1 MPFKLELFE
10 PITDLERVDRPEGRI
25 YRRGDKEYNSVTT
38 LLSKFGQAKLEAW
51 KNAVGH
57 EKAAAISRQAANRG
71 TTVHQLCE
79 DYLLNKEIDTKRV
92 MPVFLDDFNKAKRIL
107 DAKVEKVYGV
117 EMKLYS
123 DRIRAAGTTDLAA
136 EWGKTP
142 SIVDFKNTRG
152 QIKPDV
158 LKKYFIQL
166 AAYNIMVQERYKL
179 FFPKLVIV
187 NIQPEQPLPI
197 IIEAKAADYV
207 EKTVQIFD
215 AINKQLSASQL

>member
-1 MPFKLELFE
+1 MSFEHQLFE

-25 YRRGDKEYNSVTT
+25 YKRGDKEYNSVTT
-38 LLSKFGQAKLEAW
+38 LLSRFGQAKLEAW
-51 KNAVGH
+51 KNAVGA

-71 TTVHQLCE
+71 TTVHGLCE
-79 DYLLNKEIDTKRV
+79 DYLMNREIDLKKV

-107 DAKVEKVYGV
+107 DQKVGKVFGV

-123 DRIRAAGTTDLAA
+123 DKIRAAGTTDLAG

-142 SIVDFKNTRG
+142 SVIDFKNTRG

-166 AAYNIMVQERYKL
+166 TAYQIMIQERYNVFL
-179 FFPKLVIV
+179 PKLVIV
-187 NIQPEQPLPI
+187 NIQPEMPVPV

-207 EKTVQIFD
+207 EKTIQIFD
-215 AINKQLSASQL
+215 AINKQLSAQQL